1 MERAPLG
8 AGDVRPEKMPGHWL
22 LARLGK
28 RVLRPGG
35 VEATRWMLDELG
47 IGERDDVVEFA
58 PGVGATAQMVLERDP
73 ASYTGVERDREAAR
87 RVAEILHGN
96 RRGCVVGDAGAT
108 GLASGCAS
116 VVFGEA
122 MLTMQRE
129 VQKRR
134 IAGEAY
140 RLLRPGGRYGIHELC
155 LVPEEID
162 GGTKEEIREK
172 LSRTVR
178 VGARPL
184 TPGEWQALLESC
196 GFEVTRCTLFP
207 MRLLEPGR
215 ILRDEGPAGALRFAA
230 NLLRDRKARERVLA
244 MRHIF
249 RRYRSHIAAIV
260 LVARKPATL

>member
-1 MERAPLG
+1 MQRM
-8 AGDVRPEKMPGHWL
+8 AGGVRVEKMPGHWL

-35 VEATRWMLDELG
+35 VEATRRMLEALEIGVRDE
-47 IGERDDVVEFA
+47 VVEFA
-58 PGVGATAQMVLERDP
+58 PGLGATARMALERRP

-87 RVAEILHGN
+87 RVAEILRGD
-96 RRGCVVGDAGAT
+96 RRGCVVGDAAAT

-129 VQKRR
+129 AQKRR

-162 GGTKEEIREK
+162 GGMKEEIREE

-196 GFEVTRCTLFP
+196 GFEVTGHVLAP

-215 ILRDEGPAGALRFAA
+215 ILRDEGPAGTLRFAA
-230 NLLRDRKARERVLA
+230 NLLRDGGARARVLA
-244 MRHIF
+244 MRRLF
-249 RRYRSHIAAIV
+249 RRYRNHLAAIV
-260 LVARKPATL
+260 LVARKPTTP